1 MKGGIIMAIKSA
13 NVLARVEPEIKEKA
27 ESIMSQL
34 GLPASVVINAL
45 YKQIIMTKSIPFSLS
60 LPKEPPTL
68 DSMTTEEFNSIMETG
83 LSQAKADQSRPVA
96 DVFADLRQEIR

>member
-1 MKGGIIMAIKSA
+1 MATKSA

-60 LPKEPPTL
+60 LPKEPTAL
-68 DSMTTEEFNSIMETG
+68 DSMTTEEFSSIMEKG
-83 LSQAKADQSRPVA
+83 LAQAKSDQSRPVA
-96 DVFADLRQEIR
+96 DVFADLRQEIQ